1 MAAVTQV
8 STESQCGQDVRS
20 TRGSGHSPR
29 VNIGEAERYWS
40 AVAGGA
46 LAAFGL
52 TRCSL
57 RGLALATM
65 GAALAYRGV
74 TGHCSCYEAL
84 GINTAED
91 SLRARPAAVPRHR
104 PGQDLHHGNAPARP
118 LDVVQEASEDSFPAS
133 DPPGWTGR

>member
-1 MAAVTQV
+1 MAAGTQI
-8 STESQCGQDVRS
+8 STGSQCRQDMRS
-20 TRGSGHSPR
+20 IRASGHSPS
-29 VNIGEAERYWS
+29 VNIGDTERWWS
-40 AVAGGA
+40 AVGGGA

-57 RGLALATM
+57 RGLALAAL

-91 SLRARPAAVPRHR
+91 SLRAGPAAVPRHR
-104 PGQDLHHGNAPARP
+104 PGQDLHHGNSPARP
-118 LDVVQEASEDSFPAS
+118 LDVVQEASEESFPAS